1 MQFSFQ
7 APLNNLSL
15 GQVSFNLLYQ
25 FYKKGLSPAIFKASD
40 HPVDHSAYDYEEDF
54 LRWVQANLQQ
64 AVASHSREIPTLRVW
79 HINDSWRNY
88 SDRQILLTFHETD
101 TLTEIEKKIA
111 SHSELCVT
119 SNYTKDVFKQ
129 KELEATFVPLGFDSK
144 HFFNTNKNY
153 FDDGRIT
160 FNLCGKFEKRKHHEK
175 IIRAWVKKYGKNK
188 KYSLQCALHN
198 QFYKDPNELKM
209 KFSDILDN
217 KHIFNVMFMQFMP
230 KNSVYNDYLNS
241 SDIIIGMSGGEGW
254 GLPEFHSVA
263 LGKHS
268 VILNASA
275 YKEWANENNSVLV
288 EPSSKVEVY
297 DNKFFTKGAPFNQ
310 GNIYDFDEEAF
321 IDGCEKA
328 VERYRSN
335 PINEEGLKLK
345 EQFTYEKTADK
356 LLSLI

>member
-15 GQVSFNLLYQ
+15 GQVSFNLLYE
-25 FYKKGLSPAIFKASD
+25 FYKKGLTPAIFKASD

-54 LRWVQANLQQ
+54 LRWVQVNLQQ
-64 AVASHSREIPTLRVW
+64 AATFHSREVPTLRVW

-101 TLTEIEKKIA
+101 TLTETEKKIA
-111 SHSELCVT
+111 SYSELCVT
-119 SNYTKDVFKQ
+119 SNHTRDVFKQ
-129 KELEATFVPLGFDSK
+129 KELESTFIPLGFDSK
-144 HFFNTNKNY
+144 HFFNTNKKY

-175 IIRAWVKKYGKNK
+175 IIRAWVKKYGKDK

-254 GLPEFHSVA
+254 GLPEFHSAA

-268 VILNASA
+268 VILNASG
-275 YKEWANENNSVLV
+275 YKDWANKNNSVLV
-288 EPSSKVEVY
+288 DPSSKAEVY
-297 DNKFFTKGAPFNQ
+297 DSKFFTKGSPFNQ
-310 GNIYDFDEEAF
+310 GNIYDFNEDAF

-328 VERYRSN
+328 VERHLLN
-335 PINEEGLKLK
+335 PINEEGLKLQ
-345 EQFTYEKTADK
+345 EQFTYEKTANK

>member
-15 GQVSFNLLYQ
+15 GQVSFSLLYE

-40 HPVDHSAYDYEEDF
+40 QQIDQSAYDYEEDF
-54 LRWVQANLQQ
+54 LRWVKSNLQQ
-64 AVASHSREIPTLRVW
+64 AIVSHSRDIPTLRVW

-111 SHSELCVT
+111 SYSELCVT
-119 SNYTKDVFKQ
+119 STHTQTVFKE
-129 KELEATFVPLGFDSK
+129 KGLDSAFIPLGFDSK
-144 HFFNTNKNY
+144 HFFNTNKKY

-175 IIRAWVKKYGKNK
+175 VIRAWVKKYGKNK

-198 QFYKDPNELKM
+198 QFYTDPNELKM
-209 KFSDILDN
+209 KFSEILDN

-241 SDIIIGMSGGEGW
+241 SDIVIGMSGGEGW

-275 YKEWANENNSVLV
+275 YKDWANEGNSVLV
-288 EPSSKVEVY
+288 EPSSKIEVY

-310 GNIYDFDEEAF
+310 GSIYDFDEDAF
-321 IDGCEKA
+321 IAGCEKA
-328 VERYRSN
+328 VERHQSN
-335 PINEEGLKLK
+335 PVNEEGLKLK